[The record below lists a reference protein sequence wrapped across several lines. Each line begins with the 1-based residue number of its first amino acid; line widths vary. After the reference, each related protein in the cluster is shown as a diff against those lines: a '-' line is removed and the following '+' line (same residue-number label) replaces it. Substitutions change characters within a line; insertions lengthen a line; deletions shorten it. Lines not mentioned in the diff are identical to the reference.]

1 MILERSLQLASC
13 LAVLALA
20 LGGPDAAAQPS
31 RTVKIVVPYPPASG
45 PDILSRMMADQI
57 SRAKGAPT
65 VVIENRPG
73 GGTVIG
79 NEAVARAAPDGN
91 TVLLAAPS
99 FAISPALKRGN
110 YDVVKSFEPV
120 CNLAATPMPLVVRA
134 DSPYKTLNDLIAD
147 AKAKPGKVIFSSGG
161 PASTLHLAIE
171 VLRRAA
177 GIEITYVP
185 YPGTAP
191 AINALMGGHVA
202 TVWADYPTVVSQLK
216 SGTLRGLV
224 TSSAKRVESMPD
236 VPTLIE
242 TGVVTYTSDIFYGI
256 VAPAKTPAAEL
267 AKLSNWFSAAIKAPD
282 IQPRLAKQGLF
293 PLDQCGAAFGDFIR
307 NTAADY
313 ARIIREAKITVK

>member
-1 MILERSLQLASC
+1 VAEHPFKLAAC
-13 LAVLALA
+13 LVALA
-20 LGGPDAAAQPS
+20 FAFIGDGAGAQSS

-57 SRAKGAPT
+57 GHAKDGPT
-65 VVIENRPG
+65 VVVENRPG

-110 YDVVKSFEPV
+110 YDVVTSFEPV
-120 CNLAATPMPLVVRA
+120 CNLASTPMPLVVRA
-134 DSPYKTLNDLIAD
+134 DSPYKTINDLIAD

-177 GIEITYVP
+177 GLDITYVP

-191 AINALMGGHVA
+191 AINALMGGHVNA
-202 TVWADYPTVVSQLK
+202 VWADYPTVVSQLK

-224 TSSAKRVESMPD
+224 TSSEKRVATMPD

-242 TGVVTYTSDIFYGI
+242 TGIVKYTSDIFYGI

-267 AKLSNWFSAAIKAPD
+267 AKLSSWFSAAIRAPEL
-282 IQPRLAKQGLF
+282 QPKLAQQGLF
-293 PLDQCGAAFGDFIR
+293 PLNQCGAAFGEFIR

-313 ARIIREAKITVK
+313 ARIIREANITVK